1 MANLFARKSI
11 EALKAESVEG
21 GEHSLKRALS
31 ATNLVTLGIGAIIGA
46 GIFVLTGLAAAKH
59 AGPAIVLSFVIGGI
73 ACAFAGLCYAEM
85 SSTVPIAGSAYTYS
99 YATMG
104 EFIAWV
110 IGWDLILEYS
120 LGATTVAIGW
130 SGYVVSFLADLG
142 IKIPVSLSSAPLAY
156 DAATHTWSQTGAI
169 INLPAMFIIAAVTAL
184 LVVGIRE
191 SANVNSL
198 IVVIKVAIV
207 LIFIIAGIGF
217 VSTSN
222 WVTTAN
228 PTGSFIPPNPGE
240 GFFDNFGQFG
250 VSGILRAASVVFFA
264 YIGFDAVSTA
274 AQEAKNPQ
282 KDMPMGIMG
291 SLVVCTILYI
301 LVAFVLT
308 GIVPYD
314 RLNDPAPIAVGINAL
329 DMKWLSPLVKI
340 GAIAGLSSVILV
352 MLLGQPRI
360 FYSMSN
366 DGLLPSFVS
375 KVHPRF
381 RTPYITTMITGV
393 VVMIGAG
400 LLPIGIVGELV
411 SIGTLFAFAIVCA
424 GVMVLRITQPNIE
437 RPFKT
442 PAVYITAPLGVIFSI
457 AMMGFLPPDT
467 WIRLLIWMAI
477 GLFIYFAY
485 GVKRGRIKA
494 EGRDIINLPLSAVSY
509 LIPLV
514 GVIVY
519 FLKRAK
525 SPENARIA
533 GFAAICGAV
542 MGGMI
547 WYFLTRLI
555 SDTVIGAIFG
565 PVVEGIIWYFLR

>member
-11 EALKAESVEG
+11 EALKAESMES

-46 GIFVLTGLAAAKH
+46 GIFVLTGAAAAQY
-59 AGPAIVLSFVIGGI
+59 AGPAIVLSFVVGGI

-85 SSTVPIAGSAYTYS
+85 AATVPIAGSAYTYA

-130 SGYVVSFLADLG
+130 SGYVVSFLKDLG
-142 IKIPVSLSSAPLAY
+142 INIPAALANAPFKY
-156 DAATHTWSQTGAI
+156 DAASHTWEQTGAI
-169 INLPAMFIIAAVTAL
+169 INVPAMLIIAAVTAL
-184 LVVGIRE
+184 LVVGIKE
-191 SANVNSL
+191 SANINSL

-217 VSTSN
+217 VSTLN
-222 WVTTAN
+222 WQTPAN
-228 PTGSFIPPNPGE
+228 PTGAFIPPNQG
-240 GFFDNFGQFG
+240 DFGQFG

-314 RLNDPAPIAVGINAL
+314 KLNDPAPIAVGINAL
-329 DMKWLSPLVKI
+329 NMTWLSPLVKI

-360 FYSMSN
+360 FYSMAN

-381 RTPYITTMITGV
+381 RTPYVTTIITGV

-424 GVMVLRITQPNIE
+424 GVLVLRITQPNIE

-442 PAVYITAPLGVIFSI
+442 PMVYITAPLGVISSI
-457 AMMGFLPPDT
+457 AMMGFLPLDT
-467 WIRLLIWMAI
+467 WIRLGVWMAI
-477 GLFIYFAY
+477 GLLIYFVY
-485 GVKRGRIKA
+485 GMRNSRIGHGKK
-494 EGRDIINLPLSAVSY
+494 PVSA
-509 LIPLV
+509 
-514 GVIVY
+514 
-519 FLKRAK
+519 
-525 SPENARIA
+525 
-533 GFAAICGAV
+533 
-542 MGGMI
+542 
-547 WYFLTRLI
+547 
-555 SDTVIGAIFG
+555 D
-565 PVVEGIIWYFLR
+565 